1 MKNLRMQQ
9 EMTDR
14 GRLEIRVNT
23 RIQARPVSGARVTVS
38 YTGDPQNVIEEL
50 ITDGDGRTETLDLA
64 TPPLEYSLEPNV
76 NQPYSE
82 YTVKVEAEGYEP
94 VEVTGSELLSG
105 EQSVQQ
111 VDLKLA
117 EGAAF
122 ADVTIPDH
130 TLFGEYP
137 AKIPES
143 EIKPTRESGE
153 IVLSRVVIPEYII
166 VHDGAP
172 TDSTARD
179 YYVRYRDYIKNV
191 ACSEIYAT
199 WPDAAIRANILAI
212 MSFTLNRVY
221 TEWYRN
227 KGYDFTITSSTAY
240 DHKWIYG
247 RNIFDSISL
256 VVDEIFADYL
266 FTEEHFSKRE
276 ISYICFHYK
285 LNDTEYADD
294 LGKSMPF
301 DQFYAAMAAGASTK
315 TSQVNADEF
324 EAYFETFL
332 QDGKDILHVCLSSG
346 ISGVLN
352 SAMIAKA
359 DLEER
364 YPERKILIVDSL
376 GASSGY
382 GLLMDRLADLRD
394 EGKPLEEVYD
404 FAMKNRLKVHH
415 WFFSTDLTFYV
426 RGGRISKASGA
437 IGGLLGICPLLN
449 MDNEG
454 RLIPRFKIRTKKKV
468 IKKIVDQM
476 EENAEGGLS
485 YSGKCYISQSACYE
499 DARAVADLIEE
510 RFPNLN
516 GKVEINNIGT
526 TIGSHTGP
534 GTVALF
540 FWGNERVD

>member
-1 MKNLRMQQ
+1 M
-9 EMTDR
+9 
-14 GRLEIRVNT
+14 
-23 RIQARPVSGARVTVS
+23 
-38 YTGDPQNVIEEL
+38 
-50 ITDGDGRTETLDLA
+50 
-64 TPPLEYSLEPNV
+64 
-76 NQPYSE
+76 SE
-82 YTVKVEAEGYEP
+82 
-94 VEVTGSELLSG
+94 
-105 EQSVQQ
+105 
-111 VDLKLA
+111 
-117 EGAAF
+117 F
-122 ADVTIPDH
+122 
-130 TLFGEYP
+130 
-137 AKIPES
+137 
-143 EIKPTRESGE
+143 
-153 IVLSRVVIPEYII
+153 VLSCC
-166 VHDGAP
+166 
-172 TDSTARD
+172 STADLSADHFAARGIQ
-179 YYVRYRDYIKNV
+179 YV
-191 ACSEIYAT
+191 
-199 WPDAAIRANILAI
+199 P
-212 MSFTLNRVY
+212 FHFHLNGK
-221 TEWYRN
+221 E
-227 KGYDFTITSSTAY
+227 YD
-240 DHKWIYG
+240 
-247 RNIFDSISL
+247 
-256 VVDEIFADYL
+256 
-266 FTEEHFSKRE
+266 
-276 ISYICFHYK
+276 
-285 LNDTEYADD
+285 DD
-294 LGKSMPF
+294 LGQSISYPE
-301 DQFYAAMAAGASTK
+301 FYAAMAAGGETS
-315 TSQVNADEF
+315 TSQVNVREYLNHF
-324 EAYFETFL
+324 EKFL
-332 QDGKDILHVCLSSG
+332 SEGKDVLHVCLSSG

-485 YSGKCYISQSACYE
+485 YSGKCYISQSACYD

-540 FWGNERVD
+540 FWGKERVD

>member
-1 MKNLRMQQ
+1 M
-9 EMTDR
+9 
-14 GRLEIRVNT
+14 
-23 RIQARPVSGARVTVS
+23 SS
-38 YTGDPQNVIEEL
+38 YVI
-50 ITDGDGRTETLDLA
+50 
-64 TPPLEYSLEPNV
+64 SCC
-76 NQPYSE
+76 
-82 YTVKVEAEGYEP
+82 
-94 VEVTGSELLSG
+94 
-105 EQSVQQ
+105 
-111 VDLKLA
+111 
-117 EGAAF
+117 
-122 ADVTIPDH
+122 
-130 TLFGEYP
+130 
-137 AKIPES
+137 
-143 EIKPTRESGE
+143 
-153 IVLSRVVIPEYII
+153 
-166 VHDGAP
+166 
-172 TDSTARD
+172 STAD
-179 YYVRYRDYIKNV
+179 
-191 ACSEIYAT
+191 
-199 WPDAAIRANILAI
+199 L
-212 MSFTLNRVY
+212 
-221 TEWYRN
+221 
-227 KGYDFTITSSTAY
+227 
-240 DHKWIYG
+240 
-247 RNIFDSISL
+247 
-256 VVDEIFADYL
+256 
-266 FTEEHFSKRE
+266 TEEHFSKRE

-426 RGGRISKASGA
+426 KGGRISKVAGVF
-437 IGGLLGICPLLN
+437 GGLLDICPLLN
-449 MDNEG
+449 MDNLG
-454 RLIPRFKIRTKKKV
+454 RLIPRYKIRGKKRVMKE
-468 IKKIVDQM
+468 IVARM
-476 EENAEGGLS
+476 EEHAQGGLD
-485 YSGKCYISQSACYE
+485 YSGKCYISNSACYD
-499 DARAVADLIEE
+499 DARAVADAIEQK
-510 RFPNLN
+510 FPKLN
-516 GKVEINNIGT
+516 GKVEIYSVGT

-540 FWGNERVD
+540 FWGDERKD